1 MNEIKIFENPQ
12 FGEIRTMTD
21 ESSAPLFCALDLCVA
36 LGYANSR
43 DAIAKHI
50 DEDDVAIRDVIDRL
64 GRVQSTKF
72 VNESGLYS
80 LIFGSRLETARMFKR
95 WVTSEVLPAIRRTGA
110 YAIPADRRTVTP
122 ALPPARVGNRQLGV
136 RARVHLIEALC
147 RNLRLDA
154 DARLTMYKA
163 LADEYGVTIPG
174 IGEKEAQ
181 KATES
186 GRD

>member
-21 ESSAPLFCALDLCVA
+21 EQNAPLFCALDLCVA

-43 DAIAKHI
+43 DAITRHV
-50 DEDDVAIRDVIDRL
+50 DEEDVVKRDTPTRGGTQL
-64 GRVQSTKF
+64 MAY

-110 YAIPADRRTVTP
+110 YAMLADRRTVTP

-174 IGEKEAQ
+174 IELKGKTAPAEGG
-181 KATES
+181 T
-186 GRD
+186 D

>member
-21 ESSAPLFCALDLCVA
+21 ENSAPLFCALDLCVA

-43 DAIAKHI
+43 KAII
-50 DEDDVAIRDVIDRL
+50 DHVDEEDVTKRDTLTR
-64 GRVQSTKF
+64 GGTQSMAY

-95 WVTSEVLPAIRRTGA
+95 WVTSEVLPAIRRSGA

-147 RNLRLDA
+147 RNLRLDSE
-154 DARLTMYKA
+154 ARLTMYKA

-174 IGEKEAQ
+174 IELKGKTASAE
-181 KATES
+181 
-186 GRD
+186 GNRD

>member
-21 ESSAPLFCALDLCVA
+21 EKFGPLFCALDLCVA
-36 LGYANSR
+36 LGYANPHKAML
-43 DAIAKHI
+43 DHV
-50 DEDDVAIRDVIDRL
+50 DEDDLTKREVIDRL
-64 GRVQSTKF
+64 GRTQQTKF

-80 LIFGSRLETARMFKR
+80 LIFGSRLETARIFKR

-110 YAIPADRRTVTP
+110 YAMPADRRTATP

-174 IGEKEAQ
+174 IEFKGK
-181 KATES
+181 KASAE
-186 GRD
+186 GDRD